1 MSLLRWIRGLLGSP
15 PPARAAS
22 HRGPARSSGRRGAA
36 SRSAARNV
44 ARPAAPSSEASSSAT
59 EGLEDSGFFTVVNF
73 DDARHRTADLRP
85 HERELL
91 EHVDR
96 RIAAGDLELPQ
107 LPSTSMAVMQLSSR
121 PDVELTEIVER
132 ISSDPVLSSELLR
145 TANSVLYAGHQ
156 PADTLREAVMRVGLR
171 QLRSMIFAIS
181 MRSVILRFEALTAQA
196 ERVWRQSFSVASIA
210 RAIAPSLGEDPER
223 AFLIGLLH
231 DVGKVAL
238 IAVLNGEAKKSS
250 DVTPALLGRL
260 FHDHHEPAGRVLAEA
275 WNLPAELVA
284 VAGGH
289 HHFEQNEGHERAAAL
304 ASLAHRLDLFLSI
317 GPERDYAAQATCRE
331 LTYLGVDPGAAQAIL
346 RRAAEAFVPDHEE
359 RLAA

>member
-22 HRGPARSSGRRGAA
+22 HRGPARSSDRRGAA
-36 SRSAARNV
+36 SRSTARNV
-44 ARPAAPSSEASSSAT
+44 ARPAAPDAEASSSAT
-59 EGLEDSGFFTVVNF
+59 AGLEDSGFFTVVNF

-91 EHVDR
+91 ERVDR

-210 RAIAPSLGEDPER
+210 RAIAPALGEDPER

-260 FHDHHEPAGRVLAEA
+260 FHDHHEPA
-275 WNLPAELVA
+275 ELVA

-289 HHFEQNEGHERAAAL
+289 HRFEQNEGHGRAAAL